1 MLITFEGIE
10 GCGKSTQVDLLF
22 DYLAKKGYRVLKT
35 REPGGTAFG
44 EALRNVTLQKNMEV
58 FPLSELLTIMAIR
71 AQHVEELIMPAL
83 QDRTIV
89 LCDRFVDASY
99 AYQGYGRGIDLGIIE
114 TLNRLVTKGIRPNL
128 TVLLDCAP
136 GLGIKRK
143 SKNDR
148 SLDRFEKEN
157 LSFHRKIRNAYLKL
171 AEEDQ
176 RRFFVVDGKATVEEV
191 HRIVTKKVES
201 LLTSHGIE

>member
-22 DYLAKKGYRVLKT
+22 EYLVNKGYSVIKT

-44 EALRNVTLQKNMEV
+44 EALRSVALQKNMQV

-71 AQHVEELIMPAL
+71 AQHVEEVIMPAL
-83 QDRTIV
+83 QNRTII

-128 TVLLDCAP
+128 TVVIDCPA
-136 GLGIKRK
+136 GVGIKRK

-148 SLDRFEKEN
+148 TLDRFEKEK
-157 LSFHRKIRNAYLKL
+157 LPFHRKIRSAYLKL

-176 RRFFVVDGKATVEEV
+176 KRFFVVDGKSKVEDIQ
-191 HRIVTKKVES
+191 RIIREKVES
-201 LLTSHGIE
+201 LLAHYGIE

>member
-10 GCGKSTQVDLLF
+10 GSGKTTQIEFLYNHL
-22 DYLAKKGYRVLKT
+22 KKEGYEVIKT

-44 EALRNVTLQKNMEV
+44 EALRRIFLHENLNVL
-58 FPLSELLTIMAIR
+58 PLSELLVFMAMR

-83 QDRTIV
+83 KDGKVV

-128 TVLLDCAP
+128 TILLDCP
-136 GLGIKRK
+136 VNKGLQRK
-143 SKNDR
+143 AAFNNVM
-148 SLDRFEKEN
+148 DRFEKEDIA
-157 LSFHRKIRNAYLKL
+157 FHQRIKNAYLKL
-171 AEEDQ
+171 SREEPK
-176 RRFFVVDGKATVEEV
+176 RFLIVDGKKRVEDIEILI
-191 HRIVTKKVES
+191 RKNVEN
-201 LLTSHGIE
+201 LLKNYGI

>member
-22 DYLAKKGYRVLKT
+22 EYLVNKGYSVIKT

-44 EALRNVTLQKNMEV
+44 EALRGIALQKNMQV

-71 AQHVEELIMPAL
+71 AQHVEEVIMPAL
-83 QDRTIV
+83 QNRTTI

-128 TVLLDCAP
+128 TVVIDCPAGV
-136 GLGIKRK
+136 GLKRK
-143 SKNDR
+143 STKDR
-148 SLDRFEKEN
+148 TLDRFEKEK
-157 LSFHRKIRNAYLKL
+157 LPFHRKIRSAYLKL

-176 RRFFVVDGKATVEEV
+176 KRIFVVDGKSKVENI
-191 HRIVTKKVES
+191 HRIIREKVES
-201 LLTSHGIE
+201 LLAHYGIE